1 MEPRLKQRLIG
12 AVVLVALAVIFLP
25 MLLSGPVER
34 TRVDIPM
41 EIPPQPAIQPAPE
54 LPAPG
59 GIQQPPPAREL
70 AEAPEPVLAPAPEP
84 DTEQVEP
91 APPEPPD
98 VPVAPEQ
105 AAEPPPEPAERAP
118 AAVAQPAEPSEPPAG
133 GPTWVVQVGG
143 FRNRDN
149 ALRLRERLRGA
160 DFPAFVDRT
169 EWQGG
174 PLYRVRI
181 GPVLTRE
188 EATEL
193 ASAVQERYQMEA
205 LILQP

>member
-41 EIPPQPAIQPAPE
+41 EIPPQPAVQPAPE
-54 LPAPG
+54 LPAAG
-59 GIQQPPPAREL
+59 SIQQPPPARKL
-70 AEAPEPVLAPAPEP
+70 AQAPEPVLAPAPEAAP
-84 DTEQVEP
+84 EP
-91 APPEPPD
+91 AEAPPPE

-105 AAEPPPEPAERAP
+105 AVEPPPEPAAQAP
-118 AAVAQPAEPSEPPAG
+118 AAVAQSVQPSEPPAG
-133 GPTWVVQVGG
+133 GPSWVVQVGG
-143 FRNRDN
+143 FRNQDN

-188 EATEL
+188 EAAEL
-193 ASAVQERYQMEA
+193 ASAVQERYQMEG

>member
-41 EIPPQPAIQPAPE
+41 EIPPQPAVQPAPQLPAVGSIEQPAPE
-54 LPAPG
+54 P
-59 GIQQPPPAREL
+59 EL
-70 AEAPEPVLAPAPEP
+70 AEVPEPVLDPAPEP
-84 DTEQVEP
+84 APDQAAGGE
-91 APPEPPD
+91 APPAE
-98 VPVAPEQ
+98 VPVPAAELPQPEPVPEQ
-105 AAEPPPEPAERAP
+105 PAD
-118 AAVAQPAEPSEPPAG
+118 AAVAQSAEPAEPPAG

-143 FRNRDN
+143 FRNQDN

-169 EWQGG
+169 EWRGA

-181 GPVLTRE
+181 GPVLSRE
-188 EATEL
+188 EAAEL
-193 ASAVQERYQMEA
+193 AAAVQERYQMEG